1 MEPSESERTGNGTV
15 FDRAAPTYG
24 QVGPDFFSD
33 LGALL
38 VTRMSIPSG
47 SKLIDV
53 GAGTGAVSA
62 AASQRLGTS
71 GFVFAVDVALKMLAQ
86 LRSRFDGLTETPIVT
101 ALMDAA
107 ALGVRSASVDVAL
120 SGIALQ
126 SMSDPRSAV
135 DEMCRVQRPGG
146 AFGISTSKGWWWQE
160 DPRWRWHAVLLDEL
174 GVAIDD
180 PPPSSGQRFVDQ
192 LLSDMPL
199 SSVERTEEVLDFEF
213 EDAET
218 YWNWCWSHGWRGVME
233 RLSAEQLARYQRGV
247 LESIGD
253 GPMPGQLVAQLA
265 TAVRR

>member
-1 MEPSESERTGNGTV
+1 MEPTESERIGNGTV

-38 VTRMSIPSG
+38 VTRVTIPSG
-47 SKLIDV
+47 SKLLDV

-62 AASQRLGTS
+62 AACQRLGAS
-71 GFVFAVDVALKMLAQ
+71 GCVFAVDLAPTMLAQ
-86 LRSRFDGLTETPIVT
+86 LRSRLDGLTPTPHMT

-135 DEMCRVQRPGG
+135 VEMCRVLRSGG

-160 DPRWRWHAVLLDEL
+160 DPRWQWHAVLLDEL
-174 GVAIDD
+174 DVAIDD
-180 PPPSSGQRFVDQ
+180 APPSSGQHFVDQ
-192 LLSDMPL
+192 LVSDMPL
-199 SSVERTEEVLDFEF
+199 SRVERTEEVLDFEF

-218 YWNWCWSHGWRGVME
+218 YWDWCWSHGWRGVME
-233 RLSAEQLARYQRGV
+233 RLSAEQLARYQSGV
-247 LESIGD
+247 LESIGN
-253 GPMPGQLVAQLA
+253 GPVPGQLTVS
-265 TAVRR
+265 R